1 MNRRFYACWAVGVLF
16 YYFFSTPTYAAQVLV
31 YLPIPI
37 NAAELAHKDGHI
49 IRDLHPLPW
58 LVVEKPVYFQNKE
71 VESLV
76 DKLPPKGKNQTN
88 RFLNH
93 NHTRRMLR
101 TDAADVITTG
111 FVQPDVQGHFA
122 ATPSLLTEPNDP
134 HYAEQWHL
142 TDIGVSSLW
151 EKTQGERV
159 IIALLDSGVD
169 PEHPDLVGN
178 ILFDYGY
185 DLGDEDDK
193 PYDANGHGTAM
204 AGLMVAKCHNKTGG
218 CGVAPSAK
226 VIPYKINSQG
236 EDQFSSI
243 DLAVAIVAAAGSE
256 AHIISMSLVL
266 DEYAPWV
273 EHAIEYAKLK
283 NKIVVAAAGNQN
295 SSVAFPANLSWVIGV
310 GAYDKEGQRLPSSN
324 FGNGLSLTAPGVDL
338 LTTLPGTDYA
348 NWYHGTSAAA
358 ALVSGVLA
366 LMIAQQPNATA
377 PELMVTLLVSCQ
389 DAQPA
394 GFDELSGF
402 GHLKAT
408 RPQISSL
415 NPEPS
420 LSFAPASA
428 EVIYLGEVL
437 QLALA
442 FNNVSGQAADLY
454 LRLNLP
460 DQNIGIR
467 SNLFKVWESDDSHQ
481 KIPYNDPL
489 ASPYLL
495 TGDFVLPLYG
505 TPTALLDTGLVD
517 FAAVE
522 GPYELL
528 ALLTFIDSTS
538 IQARKII
545 WITDERLLN

>member
-1 MNRRFYACWAVGVLF
+1 MNIRFYACWVVGALC
-16 YYFFSTPTYAAQVLV
+16 YYLSTATYAAHVLV
-31 YLPIPI
+31 YLPQPI
-37 NAAELAHKDGHI
+37 SAAELAQLDGQI

-58 LVVEKPVYFQNKE
+58 LVLEKPVDFQKFG
-71 VESLV
+71 VETYAE
-76 DKLPPKGKNQTN
+76 KLPPKDETNEKN
-88 RFLNH
+88 FLNSY
-93 NHTRRMLR
+93 NTRRGLR
-101 TDAADVITTG
+101 TQVAGATKKWVE
-111 FVQPDVQGHFA
+111 QPDVQGHFA
-122 ATPSLLTEPNDP
+122 TTPSLSTGPNDP

-151 EKTQGERV
+151 EKTQGEGV

-169 PEHPDLVGN
+169 PEHPDLLDN

-185 DLGDEDDK
+185 DFGDEDDK

-204 AGLMVAKCHNKTGG
+204 AGLMVAKCHNQIGG

-236 EDQFSSI
+236 EDKFSSI
-243 DLAVAIVAAAGSE
+243 DLAVAILAAAGSE
-256 AHIISMSLVL
+256 AQIISMSLVL

-273 EHAIEYAKLK
+273 EHALEYAKLK
-283 NKIVVAAAGNQN
+283 NKVVVAAGGNQN
-295 SSVAFPANLSWVIGV
+295 GPVAFPANLSWVIGV
-310 GAYDKEGQRLPSSN
+310 GAHDQEGLRLQSSN

-338 LTTLPGTDYA
+338 LTTLPGTGYA
-348 NWYHGTSAAA
+348 TWYNGTSAAA

-366 LMIAQQPNATA
+366 LMTAQQPNATA
-377 PELMVTLLVSCQ
+377 PELMVTLLASCQ

-408 RPQISSL
+408 RPPIST

-420 LSFAPASA
+420 LSFAPTDA
-428 EVIYLGEVL
+428 EVIYPGDLL
-437 QLALA
+437 QLELA
-442 FNNVSGQAADLY
+442 FNNVTGTAADLY

-460 DQNIGIR
+460 GQTPGTR
-467 SNLFKVWESDDSHQ
+467 SNLFKVWESHDSSQ

-495 TGDFVLPLYG
+495 TGDFVLSLYG
-505 TPTALLDTGLVD
+505 ASTALLGSSLVD
-517 FAAVE
+517 FSATE
-522 GPYELL
+522 GAYELL
-528 ALLTFIDSTS
+528 ALLTFVNNSS
-538 IQARKII
+538 VQARKIV
-545 WITDERLLN
+545 WITNERLLK